1 MSEFD
6 RTPLIVFG
14 GTFDPVHIGHLQAVT
29 RLCESLS
36 ATNVIW
42 LPVGEPPHR
51 SSPIASAQH
60 RVAMLQLAIA
70 AQPLFTIDAREI
82 NRVGP
87 SYSILT
93 LSELRAEHPH
103 RTLCLAVGLDAALNL
118 PSWHRWEEI
127 FDLAGVAVMHRPGWT
142 LPNPLPDWWRQRETG
157 DGVMP
162 SPGSTGWI
170 KSVEV
175 PPVDVSSAD
184 IRSDLAKKK
193 SVEMKVPLAIA
204 QYIREHQL
212 YE

>member
-29 RLCESLS
+29 RLCESLK

-70 AQPLFTIDAREI
+70 EQPLFTIDAREI

-93 LSELRAEHPH
+93 LNELRAEHPH
-103 RTLCLAVGLDAALNL
+103 QTLCLALGLDAALNL

-142 LPNPLPDWWRQRETG
+142 FPNPLPDWWRQRETG
-157 DGVMP
+157 GSAMP
-162 SPGSTGWI
+162 PPGSVGWI
-170 KSVEV
+170 TSVEV

-184 IRSDLAKKK
+184 IRFDLAEKK
-193 SVEMKVPLAIA
+193 SIEMKVPLAIA

>member
-29 RLCESLS
+29 RLCESLK

-70 AQPLFTIDAREI
+70 EQPLFTIDVREI

-93 LSELRAEHPH
+93 LNELRAEHPH
-103 RTLCLAVGLDAALNL
+103 QTLCLALGLDAALNL

-127 FDLAGVAVMHRPGWT
+127 FDLGWT
-142 LPNPLPDWWRQRETG
+142 FPNPLPDWWRQRETG
-157 DGVMP
+157 GSAMP
-162 SPGSTGWI
+162 PPGSVGWI

-184 IRSDLAKKK
+184 IRFDLAEKK
-193 SVEMKVPLAIA
+193 SIEMKVPLAIA